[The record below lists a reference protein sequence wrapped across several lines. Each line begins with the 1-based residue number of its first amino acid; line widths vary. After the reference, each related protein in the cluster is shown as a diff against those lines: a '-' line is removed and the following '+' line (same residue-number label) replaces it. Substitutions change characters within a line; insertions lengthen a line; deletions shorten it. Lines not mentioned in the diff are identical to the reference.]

1 MRVTVPT
8 RERTIRV
15 HQGVALVFHVQL
27 TAATPTART
36 VATSP
41 VVREVTSRVTI
52 VATKV
57 VVPMATVR
65 EVISP
70 VRTVATN
77 LVRVD
82 ISTAREA
89 ISPVVAIV
97 PTATHL
103 VAKVAISLV
112 RTVATSLVRTVATSV
127 VRQEVTVP
135 REATSPVVTS
145 REDVEDTVSNVA
157 PIVPALAT
165 TIPMRSTT

>member
-27 TAATPTART
+27 IAATPTART

-112 RTVATSLVRTVATSV
+112 RTVATSV

-145 REDVEDTVSNVA
+145 REDVEDTASNAA
-157 PIVPALAT
+157 PIVHVLAT
-165 TIPMRSTT
+165 MIPMRSTT